1 MTNISLILLSLT
13 FTCTVKSEHHLRKQG
28 VSKIEVVKNVNKRI
42 LFQKDSKDS

>member
-1 MTNISLILLSLT
+1 MTNIFQILLSLN
-13 FTCTVKSEHHLRKQG
+13 FTGTVKSEDHFRKQG